1 MANSNYSDNL
11 NGWLKANEDFQK
23 EFASKDM
30 GSMPGVPQRL
40 ALILTCID
48 CRLNPYDAMGLKT
61 GEYHVFRN
69 AGGRVTPDAIRSF
82 SMTQKL
88 MGTKE
93 IYVMHHT
100 KCGVEGRTDAEV
112 AALYEGDAAAEA
124 KEMVWHTCD
133 SAIGSV
139 KDDVELLMKTK
150 LIAPGTI
157 VGGLVYHV
165 ETGAV
170 TTVVEPQVHA

>member
-1 MANSNYSDNL
+1 MTDSNTDNL
-11 NGWLKANEDFQK
+11 NDWLKANEEYQK
-23 EFASKDM
+23 EFAANDL
-30 GSMPGVPQRL
+30 GSLPHVPQRL
-40 ALILTCID
+40 AFILTCID
-48 CRLNPYDAMGLKT
+48 CRLNPFDAMGLKT
-61 GEYHVFRN
+61 GEYHIFRN

-124 KEMVWHTCD
+124 NEMVWYTCA
-133 SAIGSV
+133 SAVGSV
-139 KDDVELLMKTK
+139 KDDVELLMKSK

-157 VGGLVYHV
+157 VAGLVFHV

>member
-1 MANSNYSDNL
+1 MTNSTENL
-11 NGWLKANEDFQK
+11 NAWLASNEEYQK
-23 EFASKDM
+23 EFAAKDM
-30 GSMPGVPQRL
+30 GSMHHVPQRL
-40 ALILTCID
+40 AFILTCID

-61 GEYHVFRN
+61 GEFHIFRN

-112 AALYEGDAAAEA
+112 ASLYDGEAAEEA
-124 KEMVWHTCD
+124 KAMVWHTCG
-133 SAIGSV
+133 SAIESV
-139 KDDVELLMKTK
+139 KDDVELLMKSK
-150 LIAPGTI
+150 LIAPGTT
-157 VGGLVYHV
+157 VGGLVFHV